1 MATQTPVSNPYLAI
15 AQIQDQYVRKNFE
28 NLNKYFQDQNQFL
41 DFKFFEL
48 TFTAATTGFVQAHG
62 LPYIPLDI
70 IVTRI
75 SGTGAVTFQYGKFD
89 SSNIVMDV
97 SGPCRI
103 RFFAGTCS
111 KIISAVQTQ
120 SGDAQ
125 KFVSGV

>member
-1 MATQTPVSNPYLAI
+1 MTQTPVTNPYLAI
-15 AQIQDQYVRKNFE
+15 NQIQDQYVRKNFE
-28 NLNKYFQDQNQFL
+28 NLNKYFQEQNQLL

-48 TFTAATTGFVQAHG
+48 TFDKAATGFVQAHG
-62 LPYIPLDI
+62 LPYIPLDV

-89 SSNIVMDV
+89 LNNLVMDV

-125 KFVSGV
+125 KYSSGV